1 MTANAGNQRY
11 GNFRFR
17 NGVELYIP
25 WVDEAVFSFANY
37 GGRDWSDIDVHSVS
51 STQLFPIGTTLRRG
65 GRWWAYAESG
75 GTIAA
80 ARLAQAEIPAAAHDA
95 LAPVAA
101 SAGAVTF
108 SITSP
113 ASGSDDF
120 VTNEYAGGI
129 VYAQVNGTPGYA
141 YGIATNA
148 SLDISEVA
156 TMEVYLEPGENLAV
170 ALATSDDLAF
180 VKNPWKE
187 VIIMASP
194 PTARTVGVAMGA
206 LTDGDFG
213 WLGVKGP
220 HPVLTDATTDAVV
233 AGYAVRTSEDDDGA
247 VAAFQGDEAADS
259 DHGIIG
265 TVADVGGDAQISLI
279 DLNGMGLV

>member
-1 MTANAGNQRY
+1 MPANRGNTRFGQ
-11 GNFRFR
+11 FRFR
-17 NGVELYIP
+17 NGVEMYIP
-25 WVDEAVFSFANY
+25 WVDEAVFSLTQY
-37 GGRDWSDIDVHSVS
+37 GGRDWSDIDVHDVS
-51 STQLFPIGTTLRRG
+51 STQRFPVGTVLRKG
-65 GRWWAYAESG
+65 PRWWAYAESG

-80 ARLAQAEIPAAAHDA
+80 ARLAQGEIPAAAHDA
-95 LAPVAA
+95 LPPVAA
-101 SAGAVTF
+101 SAGATSF
-108 SITSP
+108 SITLP
-113 ASGSDDF
+113 GSGSDDF
-120 VTNEYAGGI
+120 VANEYAGGI

-141 YGIATNA
+141 YEIATHEA
-148 SLDISEVA
+148 GDISNSG
-156 TMEVYLEPGENLAV
+156 TMEVFLAPGENLAV
-170 ALATSDDLAF
+170 ALSASDDLAF

-194 PTARTVGVAMGA
+194 QTARVVGVAMGA
-206 LTDGDFG
+206 LTDGDYG

-259 DHGIIG
+259 DQGIIG
-265 TVADVGGDAQISLI
+265 YVADGGGDAQISLI